1 MVASHQFCQSGAP
14 MNSIASVTPSPCA
27 ATSYPTA
34 TLELVLLGAIWV
46 ASFMFLRVAAPD
58 FGPLALVEV
67 RLALGALILL
77 PFLWRARAKFPLRL
91 WPKLAV
97 IGAINSA
104 IPFTLYA
111 WAAERAPAGVG
122 AIANAMTVL
131 FTALVGM
138 LFFGLRRR
146 PAEIGRAHG

>member
-14 MNSIASVTPSPCA
+14 MNSIASVTPSPVV

-34 TLELVLLGAIWV
+34 TLELVLLGAIWG

-77 PFLWRARAKFPLRL
+77 PFLWRARAKFPLRQ
-91 WPKLAV
+91 
-97 IGAINSA
+97 
-104 IPFTLYA
+104 
-111 WAAERAPAGVG
+111 
-122 AIANAMTVL
+122 
-131 FTALVGM
+131 
-138 LFFGLRRR
+138 
-146 PAEIGRAHG
+146 IGRASCRERVCQYV

>member
-1 MVASHQFCQSGAP
+1 
-14 MNSIASVTPSPCA
+14 
-27 ATSYPTA
+27 
-34 TLELVLLGAIWV
+34 
-46 ASFMFLRVAAPD
+46 MFLRVAAPD

-97 IGAINSA
+97 IGAITSA

-122 AIANAMTVL
+122 AIAHAMTVL
-131 FTALVGM
+131 FTPLVVL
-138 LFFGLRRR
+138 LFFVVPLTFVIASCG
-146 PAEIGRAHG
+146 GR